1 MEKVKLSLGEVARIS
16 LNRPEKKNAL
26 DIQLLTELKEA
37 VDEVKKSDARV
48 LVLTGEGDTFC
59 AGLDRNLL
67 MNFVNM
73 DEEEFAKAIDFV
85 QELIYEIRNLEIP
98 VIAAVQRYAIGGGF
112 QLALA
117 ADIRI
122 ATPGTVF
129 VIREP
134 EFGIIPDMG
143 ALYLLPRLVG
153 DGLAR
158 DIIFTRREI
167 RAEEGKVIG
176 LVNEIYED
184 LEVGIGEYSKRLL
197 SVQRYVLAE
206 SKRLI
211 ERSWSVDFRESLREA
226 KEAQLRCLGELVKL
240 FRS

>member
-1 MEKVKLSLGEVARIS
+1 MEKVKLDLGKVARIS

-37 VDEVKKSDARV
+37 VNTVRESDSRL

-67 MNFVNM
+67 LSMVNM
-73 DEEEFAKAIDFV
+73 DIKEFAESIEFV
-85 QELIYEIRNLEIP
+85 QDLIYDIRTLEIP
-98 VIAAVQRYAIGGGF
+98 VIAAVQRYAIGGGM

-129 VIREP
+129 YLREP

-143 ALYLLPRLVG
+143 ALHILPQLVG
-153 DGLAR
+153 DGVAR
-158 DIIFTRREI
+158 EIVFTRRQVT
-167 RAEEGKVIG
+167 AEEGKAIG
-176 LVNEIYED
+176 LVNGIYDD
-184 LEVGIGEYSKRLL
+184 LEKGIEEYSEKLL
-197 SVQRYVLAE
+197 SVPTYVLSEAK
-206 SKRLI
+206 SLI
-211 ERSWSVDFRESLREA
+211 ELSWNANLKDSLRAA
-226 KEAQLRCLGELVKL
+226 KEAQLRCIQEAKKKFG
-240 FRS
+240 

>member
-1 MEKVKLSLGEVARIS
+1 MEKVKLSLGEVARII

-26 DIQLLTELKEA
+26 DIQLLTELREA

-73 DEEEFAKAIDFV
+73 DEGEFAKAIDFV

-158 DIIFTRREI
+158 DIVFTRREI

-197 SVQRYVLAE
+197 AVQRYVLAE

-211 ERSWSVDFRESLREA
+211 ERSWGVDLRESLREA
-226 KEAQLRCLGELVKL
+226 KEAQLRCLRELAKS

>member
-48 LVLTGEGDTFC
+48 LILTGEGDTFC

>member
-1 MEKVKLSLGEVARIS
+1 MEKIKLTLADVARIS

-26 DIQLLTELKEA
+26 DIQLLTELREAINAVKE
-37 VDEVKKSDARV
+37 SDARV
-48 LVLTGEGDTFC
+48 LIISGEGDTFC

-67 MNFVNM
+67 MSMVNM
-73 DEEEFAKAIDFV
+73 DMEEFAESIDFV
-85 QELIYEIRNLEIP
+85 QEIIYELRNLHIP
-98 VIAAVQRYAIGGGF
+98 VVAAVQRYAIGGGM

-129 VIREP
+129 FIREP

-153 DGLAR
+153 DGVAR
-158 DIIFTRREI
+158 DLIFTRRKVT
-167 RAEEGKVIG
+167 AEEARAIG
-176 LVNEIYED
+176 LVNEIFDD
-184 LEVGIGEYSKRLL
+184 LEKGIEEYSKKLL
-197 SVQRYVLAE
+197 SVPGVVLEEA
-206 SKRLI
+206 KRLI
-211 ERSWSVDFRESLREA
+211 EQSWMVDFKESLRQA
-226 KEAQLRCLGELVKL
+226 KESQLRCVKA

>member
-73 DEEEFAKAIDFV
+73 DEKEFAKAIDFV

-211 ERSWSVDFRESLREA
+211 ERSWGVDFRESLREA
-226 KEAQLRCLGELVKL
+226 KEAQLRCLRELVKL